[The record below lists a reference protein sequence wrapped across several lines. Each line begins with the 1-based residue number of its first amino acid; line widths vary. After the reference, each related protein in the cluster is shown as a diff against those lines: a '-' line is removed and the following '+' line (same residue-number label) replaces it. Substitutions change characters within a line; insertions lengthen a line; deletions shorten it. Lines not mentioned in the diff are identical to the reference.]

1 MRRRTL
7 YLIAVAVL
15 GLLVCGPRVVRF
27 LRGDSRRDSW
37 VRQWRAAYTL
47 SADVES
53 AGASRSADTIAELI
67 VEGAKERARRAA
79 RYDAS
84 YRGIAFPMGDV
95 PDDRGACTDV
105 LIRSL
110 RAAGIDMQELIHRDM
125 SRDFST
131 GSRGTWSTGACLPA
145 RCTAG
150 SSATGGARAADSW
163 SCTTSG
169 SAARRTAWGAGRSWP
184 TSVIRRRRRRT
195 GRDDPGPDGAG
206 TASFA
211 SWRCAVRQ
219 NPPIRRP
226 SLPSAPPPWWARP
239 PAAVR
244 RPQARARPCGGSC
257 GRGGWR

>member
-1 MRRRTL
+1 MEARAGRGFPGARARVVDPAAVPPWTRRLEMRRRTL

-125 SRDFST
+125 SRDFSAYPRLW
-131 GSRGTWSTGACLPA
+131 GLSRLAAGGPGLLAPACRPAALRGRQRPEGPERPTHGRAQPPGLPRGGLPGALADRGPLP
-145 RCTAG
+145 
-150 SSATGGARAADSW
+150 SSAGDVGARAAMIPGQMGRAQRLSLP
-163 SCTTSG
+163 G
-169 SAARRTAWGAGRSWP
+169 AAR
-184 TSVIRRRRRRT
+184 
-195 GRDDPGPDGAG
+195 
-206 TASFA
+206 
-211 SWRCAVRQ
+211 
-219 NPPIRRP
+219 
-226 SLPSAPPPWWARP
+226 
-239 PAAVR
+239 
-244 RPQARARPCGGSC
+244 
-257 GRGGWR
+257 

>member
-110 RAAGIDMQELIHRDM
+110 RAAGIDLQELIHRDM
-125 SRDFST
+125 SRDFSAYPRLWGLSAPDPNIDHRRAPNQMCYLRRHWVT
-131 GSRGTWSTGACLPA
+131 LGTDPDGGDWQPGDLVYWRLPA
-145 RCTAG
+145 GPLHCGVVGDRRG
-150 SSATGGARAADSW
+150 P
-163 SCTTSG
+163 SG
-169 SAARRTAWGAGRSWP
+169 RLMVVHNLRVCREEDCLGRWP
-184 TSVIRRRRRRT
+184 IVAHFRH
-195 GRDDPGPDGAG
+195 
-206 TASFA
+206 
-211 SWRCAVRQ
+211 
-219 NPPIRRP
+219 
-226 SLPSAPPPWWARP
+226 
-239 PAAVR
+239 
-244 RPQARARPCGGSC
+244 PQATSAHGPR
-257 GRGGWR
+257 